1 MLRLVQD
8 WRRVTALR
16 RASVCNVYGSWCP
29 VSKGR
34 GQFLSS
40 DAELDVRCIG
50 VAKNFSRF
58 ELDARLRR
66 SFSYRLIAPIFA
78 RLILPPRSLICG
90 CRRSWIVSV
99 VWVAVEQSL
108 TDRWGYMV
116 RSRTMTRIEITSSIY
131 MYNDAKARKQ
141 HTGRD
146 TRTM

>member
-1 MLRLVQD
+1 VLRAVQD

-66 SFSYRLIAPIFA
+66 SFSYRYRLIAPIFA
-78 RLILPPRSLICG
+78 RLVLSPPLSHLRLPSLM
-90 CRRSWIVSV
+90 
-99 VWVAVEQSL
+99 
-108 TDRWGYMV
+108 DRV
-116 RSRTMTRIEITSSIY
+116 RGLGSS
-131 MYNDAKARKQ
+131 
-141 HTGRD
+141 
-146 TRTM
+146 